1 MKFVEIKN
9 MVFFVFLASDYV
21 LLKNYDVLPMSFIRT
36 NDRTTL
42 VNFLNHNGVK
52 AIYEN
57 EMHQLN

>member
-1 MKFVEIKN
+1 
-9 MVFFVFLASDYV
+9 LASDFV
-21 LLKNYDVLPMSFIRT
+21 LLKDYSVLPMIFIRT

-57 EMHQLN
+57 ESYVLN